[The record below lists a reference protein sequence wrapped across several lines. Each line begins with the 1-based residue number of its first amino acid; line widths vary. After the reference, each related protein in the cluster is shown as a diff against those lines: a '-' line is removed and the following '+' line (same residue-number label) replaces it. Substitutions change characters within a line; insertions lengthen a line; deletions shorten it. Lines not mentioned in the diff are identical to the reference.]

1 MGPID
6 DTDLTRATVALRSEH
21 DALLAA
27 LRSAEKELAD
37 VRELR
42 ADAVDDEH
50 DPEGSTLS
58 SDWSRIFGLRD
69 ATVERLAAT
78 ERALERI
85 EGGTYGTCLRCGRAI
100 AAGRLVARPAAEYC
114 IDCARVLG
122 Q

>member
-1 MGPID
+1 MSPID
-6 DTDLTRATVALRSEH
+6 DTGVAQAAALLRSERA
-21 DALLAA
+21 ALLAQ
-27 LRSAEKELAD
+27 LRSAEQELAD

-69 ATVERLAAT
+69 ATVERLAQT

-85 EGGTYGTCLRCGRAI
+85 TAGTYGTCLRCGRPI
-100 AAGRLVARPAAEYC
+100 APGRLEARPAAEYC
-114 IDCARVLG
+114 IDCARLLG